1 MYVYACR
8 SNTVGLSVAAPHDGH
23 MLPTENLLPVN
34 PFIGNVMLCLNNA
47 SMDQSGSHPHPHPEK
62 KFNGDC
68 CVTLMLD
75 HMTLKSNQFSC
86 PHVSNIW

>member
-23 MLPTENLLPVN
+23 MLPTENLPPVN
-34 PFIGNVMLCLNNA
+34 PFLGNVMLCLNNA
-47 SMDQSGSHPHPHPEK
+47 SKK

-75 HMTLKSNQFSC
+75 HTTLKSNQFSC